1 MPEPVPASRWIADG
15 RHGLQLM
22 ALAMGVGIGGL
33 VQASTG
39 ELPTAQ
45 ETLHPSRRGHGSVSI
60 GYQTTT
66 VDGLRA
72 TNSNVLDVGHG
83 TSRAVQLDLDYYFT
97 DNWSLH
103 VGIPYVSNVFHGSPH
118 CPTTAPPQCRNL
130 PALDPP
136 HPESR
141 FQDDGRYHGTWQDWN
156 LGVAWHTQV
165 LGNYLLTP
173 SLTWHVPS
181 HDYVF
186 FSNAA
191 AGQRIWKLEPSIQL
205 AHQFDFTNLYYRV
218 RYSYVIT
225 EQVLDTRMNHHRLE
239 LEAGYFLNERF
250 TLRGFAIGK
259 KGQGY
264 TLQEMAPLTRGRT
277 SAYWY
282 HHDQIVV
289 HDYAEYGVGADYHFS
304 DRYTVSGA
312 LHRLWWGRSI
322 NNLKQSVELRLTRDF

>member
-1 MPEPVPASRWIADG
+1 MPNHAVTPRSTPDCHRRI
-15 RHGLQLM
+15 
-22 ALAMGVGIGGL
+22 ALALLTLIVGTSGT
-33 VQASTG
+33 VRADTTAPATAEQA
-39 ELPTAQ
+39 
-45 ETLHPSRRGHGSVSI
+45 LHPARRGHGSISI
-60 GYQTTT
+60 GYQTTR

-72 TNSNVLDVGHG
+72 TDDNVLDVGHG
-83 TSRAVQLDLDYYFT
+83 TARAVQLDLNYFVT
-97 DNWSLH
+97 DRWSLH
-103 VGIPYVSNVFHGSPH
+103 AGIPYVSNVYHGSPH
-118 CPTTAPPQCRNL
+118 CPTTQPPQCRNV
-130 PALDPP
+130 PALTQP

-141 FQDDGRYHGTWQDWN
+141 FQDDGRYHGTWQDWSV
-156 LGVAWHTQV
+156 GAAWHTT
-165 LGNYLLTP
+165 LWGNYLLTP
-173 SLTWHVPS
+173 SLTWHFPS

-191 AGQRIWKLEPSIQL
+191 AGQRIWRVEPSLEL

-239 LEAGYFLNERF
+239 LEGGWFVNERF

-264 TLQEMAPLTRGRT
+264 TLQELGPLTRGRT
-277 SAYWY
+277 SEYWY

-289 HDYAEYGVGADYHFS
+289 HDYAEYGVGADYHFGG
-304 DRYTVSGA
+304 RYTLSGA

-322 NNLKQSVELRLTRDF
+322 NNFKHSLELRLTRDF